1 MHQQLER
8 IAGLIDTLNE
18 WTGRAVAWLTLA
30 MVLVTCVVVALRY
43 AFNTG
48 SIALQESITYLH
60 AVVFMLGAAYT
71 LRHDGHVRV
80 DIFYRK
86 FSARGRA
93 WVDLLGS
100 LLLLLPVCSFI
111 LWVSWDY
118 VAASWALLEGS
129 QEVGGLPLVY
139 LLKSVIPA
147 MAILM
152 ILQGFAQAL
161 RSVLVLLGHPEDAPR
176 HDAEVEV

>member
-8 IAGLIDTLNE
+8 MAGLIDSLNE
-18 WTGRAVAWLTLA
+18 WIGRAVAWLTLA
-30 MVLVTCVVVALRY
+30 MVLVTCTVVILRY
-43 AFNTG
+43 AFNSG

-60 AVVFMLGAAYT
+60 ALVFMLGAAYT

-86 FSARGRA
+86 FGQRGRA
-93 WVDLLGS
+93 WVDLLGA
-100 LLLLLPVCSFI
+100 LLLLLPVCGFI

-118 VAASWALLEGS
+118 VASSWALREGS

-152 ILQGFAQAL
+152 ILQGIAQAL
-161 RSVLVLLGHPEDAPR
+161 RSVLVLQGHLEDAPA